1 MRVHTLIGMLRLLCA
16 SALALILTSAF
27 SGCAL
32 YNTYQKCGL
41 RGCRGDAKITADVL
55 SRFQQHLELEPD
67 AITVQTLD
75 HVVYLY
81 GVVSSGL
88 EIGTAESIAGRV
100 PGVTRVVNSMA
111 VQTR

>member
-1 MRVHTLIGMLRLLCA
+1 MSSLVVKYFGMPVHTPIALLRLLCPLPLTLLLS
-16 SALALILTSAF
+16 SAV

-32 YNTYQKCGL
+32 YKTYEKCGL
-41 RGCRGDAKITADVL
+41 RGCPGDAKITADVV
-55 SRFQQHLELEPD
+55 SQFQQHLDLEPD

-88 EIGTAESIAGRV
+88 EIGTAESIASQV
-100 PGVTRVVNSMA
+100 P
-111 VQTR
+111 